1 MAERYANIIVE
12 ISHGKIDRP
21 FQYRIPKKLLEK
33 AEVGS
38 HVRIPFG
45 KGNREIGGYIMEVTE
60 TADYPPGRIK
70 EILDVDAKGI
80 PVEMRML
87 KLAWWMKRHYG
98 STMIAALKTVLPV
111 RQAVKRTQPKEV
123 SLNVSETEA
132 KELLLE
138 AEKKH
143 QVAKV
148 RLLSELL
155 KTEQIAYSIVTAKLG
170 VSAQTLRGMKEK
182 GILKIDVSQA
192 EKELITLKKGR
203 ELVTELTKEQ
213 KAILS
218 EFCADYEQE
227 NFRTYLLFGVTG
239 SGKTEVYMNMIDK
252 VLAQNRQ
259 AVMLIP
265 EIALT
270 YQTLSRFYARFG
282 NRVALIHSRLSAGE
296 RYDCFERAKRGEVSV
311 VIGPRTAL
319 FTPFPDLGLI
329 VIDEE
334 HESSYKSDTMPRF
347 HTRETA
353 QELARMC
360 GASVVLGSATPSL
373 TAYRRAETGE
383 YRLFT
388 MRERAK
394 EAVLAQTQIIDLR
407 AELKEGNRSIF
418 SRSLKEKLADRLEK
432 KEQSML
438 FINRRGY
445 AGFVSCRAC
454 GHVMKCPHCDVSLTD
469 HKNGRLVCHY
479 CGYERRSVEKC
490 PECGSGYI
498 SGFKVG
504 TEQIEELLQKEFPKA
519 RILRMDADT
528 TRKKDDFEKILQAFS
543 NEEAD
548 VLVGTQMI
556 VKGHDFPKVTLV
568 GILAADLSLAAGD
581 YQAPERT
588 FQLLTQAAGRAG
600 RGELPGEVV
609 IQTYQPEHYA
619 IVHAARQDYQAFYE
633 EEFSYRDLMGYPPA
647 AHMLAAL
654 FTGRDEMQVKAV
666 AEAVSTRL
674 KKWGQGEGVM
684 ILGASKA
691 GISKINDH
699 YRMVLYVKHADEDML
714 IQAKDRMEKFMKIN
728 EAKVR
733 NVNLYFD
740 FDPMNGY

>member
-21 FQYRIPKKLLEK
+21 FQYRIPEELEEK
-33 AEVGS
+33 AQVGS
-38 HVRIPFG
+38 HVQIPFG
-45 KGNREIGGYIMEVTE
+45 KGNRRISGYIMEVTDKAE
-60 TADYPPGRIK
+60 YPTEKIK
-70 EILDVDAKGI
+70 EILAVDEKGV
-80 PVEMRML
+80 PVETRML

-98 STMIAALKTVLPV
+98 STMISALKTVLPV
-111 RQAVKRTQPKEV
+111 RQTVKKIQPKEV
-123 SLNVSETEA
+123 SLNVSEAEA
-132 KELLLE
+132 ESLLFE
-138 AEKKH
+138 FEKKH
-143 QVAKV
+143 QVAKA

-182 GILKIDVSQA
+182 GILKIDVCPD
-192 EKELITLKKGR
+192 EKELITPKKGQR
-203 ELVTELTKEQ
+203 LLPELTKEQ
-213 KAILS
+213 QAVLS
-218 EFCADYEQE
+218 GFSGDYESGIR
-227 NFRTYLLFGVTG
+227 RTYLLFGVTG

-252 VLAQNRQ
+252 VLSEKKQ
-259 AVMLIP
+259 AIVLIP

-270 YQTLSRFYARFG
+270 YQTLRRFYGRFG
-282 NRVALIHSRLSAGE
+282 SQVALIHSRLSAGE

-319 FTPFPDLGLI
+319 FTPFPNLGLI

-347 HTRETA
+347 HARETA
-353 QELARMC
+353 EELARMC

-373 TAYRRAETGE
+373 TAYRRAQTGE

-388 MRERAK
+388 MSERAK
-394 EAVLAQTQIIDLR
+394 EASLAQTEIIDLR

-418 SRSLKEKLADRLEK
+418 SRSLKEKLADRLAQ

-504 TEQIEELLQKEFPKA
+504 TEQIEELLQKEFPQA

-528 TRKKDDFEKILQAFS
+528 TRRKDDFEKILQAFS

-548 VLVGTQMI
+548 ILVGTQMI

-581 YQAPERT
+581 YLAPERT

-619 IVHAARQDYQAFYE
+619 IVRAAAQDYRAFYE

-647 AHMLAAL
+647 AHMLAVL
-654 FTGRDEMQVKAV
+654 FTGKDEAQVKAV
-666 AEAVSTRL
+666 AEAVSGRL
-674 KKWGQGEGVM
+674 KKWGAGEGVM
-684 ILGASKA
+684 VLGAAKA
-691 GISKINDH
+691 GIGKINDF
-699 YRMVLYVKHADEDML
+699 YRMILYVKHVDEEKL
-714 IQAKDRMEKFMKIN
+714 IQAKDRMERFMEVN
-728 EAKVR
+728 AAKVK